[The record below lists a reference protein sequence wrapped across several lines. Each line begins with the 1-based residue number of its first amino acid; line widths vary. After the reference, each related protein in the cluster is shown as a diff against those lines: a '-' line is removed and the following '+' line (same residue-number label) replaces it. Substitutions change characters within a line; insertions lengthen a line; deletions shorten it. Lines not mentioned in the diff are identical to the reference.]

1 MCCVSHNIIGIG
13 KKVGVGWGQVKTCGN
28 YVKSKLEWVEFLRIN
43 LTQWIYYR
51 VNLSLSIYFFLHCIV
66 LVFGT
71 TSMSWWGAAIC
82 WRGLF
87 ECVFPSLQFDEQ
99 QTTIIKCCWVWVF
112 TNSSTLIVIVGSSH
126 STRHA
131 HPPTQT
137 ALPLSPQCRT
147 LSHFIFHPIDR
158 VYIYSVNK

>member
-13 KKVGVGWGQVKTCGN
+13 WVVGVGWGQVKTCGN
-28 YVKSKLEWVEFLRIN
+28 YVKSKLEWVKFLRIN

-51 VNLSLSIYFFLHCIV
+51 VNLSLSIYFFPLYCACLRHDVNGLMRSCH
-66 LVFGT
+66 LLG
-71 TSMSWWGAAIC
+71 
-82 WRGLF
+82 GLF

-126 STRHA
+126 STLRA
-131 HPPTQT
+131 HPHSNR
-137 ALPLSPQCRT
+137 ALSPSPQCRT